1 MTNKNDALIVLTALE
16 KEAAPLFKQIN
27 KLAITD
33 GDTYNLKSAKVDA
46 LKQLGK
52 QALAK
57 EKSLTDPLQQVVR
70 DIQAL
75 FKPFRTLVS
84 EAEAIAKDEMVQFQ
98 IKMERARAK
107 VAADLE
113 SGKIA
118 KLSTAAKKI
127 AETEIISPTSSVRKV
142 WTLEIVDV
150 DDIPRE
156 YLVPD
161 EAKIREAFKA
171 GKKITGCKWE
181 QKTTIAI

>member
-16 KEAAPLFKQIN
+16 KEAAPLFKQLS
-27 KLAITD
+27 KLSISDA
-33 GDTYNLKSAKVDA
+33 DTYNAKSAKVDM

-52 QALAK
+52 QAEAK
-57 EKSLTDPLQQVVR
+57 EKSLTDPLTQVIK
-70 DIQAL
+70 DIRAL
-75 FKPFRTLVS
+75 FNPFRTIVAD
-84 EAEAIAKDEMVQFQ
+84 AEKNAKAEMLAFQ
-98 IKMERARAK
+98 DKMERQRIK

-142 WTLEIVDV
+142 WTLEITDV
-150 DDIPRE
+150 GDIPRE

-161 EAKIREAFKA
+161 EAKIKEAFKA
-171 GKKITGCKWE
+171 GKKVTGCKWE
-181 QKTTIAI
+181 QKNTIAI